1 MALFE
6 EDKLV
11 IDFTSCHT
19 KVARAYNTKANQ
31 KLEGKLDQLSP
42 PWGRDLEEETM
53 TEKKQENVLLGP
65 STYDTLLFIFDEISP
80 KLVKF

>member
-53 TEKKQENVLLGP
+53 TEKKSKKTFCWGRPHVILIGV
-65 STYDTLLFIFDEISP
+65 DF
-80 KLVKF
+80 